1 MGMSLDIMKVKSVE
15 FGAVVDRSD
24 RATRTLTIT
33 TESGEQVELNLY
45 ADDEETG
52 ATALDKLRFVI

>member
-15 FGAVVDRSD
+15 FGAVIDHSD

>member
-15 FGAVVDRSD
+15 FGAVIDHSD
-24 RATRTLTIT
+24 RATRTITIT
-33 TESGEQVELNLY
+33 TESGEQVELSLY

>member
-24 RATRTLTIT
+24 RATRTITIT

-52 ATALDKLRFVI
+52 ATALDKLRFAI